1 MTSPQVEQTSAACLL
16 REVRARAKRRLAF
29 LAWAAE
35 EQGQPVDSLV
45 HVLGEELDA
54 ASERD
59 WWQRTTELH
68 PLNRAIEA
76 LDEQTRAPSDRFCRL
91 CHVFELGAAESAT
104 LKVAVALALSPP
116 LGRGLAA
123 LDGQAGKHALS
134 TSHVAQLF
142 GLPAFVLPAA
152 CSSLRW
158 RILEVTANSDSSS
171 QCVTAD
177 PAIVAWL
184 AGAPL
189 LDAELVNV
197 SATVPERAPL
207 PEWPLA
213 HARQLFADAPGA
225 LRLRISGVA
234 GSGRR
239 TFAALVAAAQATTLF
254 SVDVQEASL
263 DAERLRSFWLR
274 ACRRV
279 RLTGELLAWSGPIP
293 TLSAELWP
301 HRSFWITTP
310 QDIAPHASLLPSP
323 LIDLPL
329 PEPAT
334 RRRLWLEALPVAR
347 QWPSAAL
354 EHLSLAHRVTVAEIA
369 AIAGLG
375 VASAEQAAR
384 AVRETSRGALA
395 GLAQRLDCPFTFDDL
410 LAPAP
415 VRSALDDLLFEAR
428 ERSLLWKD
436 PELRR
441 LFPLGAGL
449 LALFCGPPGTGKTM
463 SAQVLAREL
472 RLDLYRIDL
481 SMIVSKYVGET
492 TKNLER
498 VLANA
503 ARLDVVLFFDEADSL
518 FGKRTD
524 IRDAHDR
531 YANTDTNY
539 LLQAVEAYKG
549 VAVLATNRKGNID
562 GAFLRRLRHVVD
574 FPAPDAPQRLELWN
588 KLVTSI
594 AGERARSDTDPIL
607 PTLAASFE
615 LSGAQIKYAVL
626 HSLYSSRREQQPF
639 AVRHLVGGVER
650 ELQKLG
656 RGIPRGEA
664 KRLLSL
670 TRGPSA

>member
-1 MTSPQVEQTSAACLL
+1 MTTRGAEPSSAACLL

-45 HVLGEELDA
+45 HVLGEELGEE
-54 ASERD
+54 SERA
-59 WWQRTTELH
+59 WWQRTVELQ
-68 PLNRAIEA
+68 PLNRSISE
-76 LDEQTRAPSDRFCRL
+76 LERRTQAPGHRWLKL
-91 CHVFELGAAESAT
+91 CDAFELSEAEAVT
-104 LKVAVALALSPP
+104 LKAAVALALSPN
-116 LGRGLAA
+116 LARALAA
-123 LDGQAGKHALS
+123 LDGQSGKHELN

-152 CSSLRW
+152 CPSLRW
-158 RILEVTANSDSSS
+158 RLLEVAAASGTSAQS
-171 QCVTAD
+171 VAVD

-189 LDAELVNV
+189 LDAELAHV
-197 SATVPERAPL
+197 SAAVPEREPL
-207 PEWPLA
+207 PEWPVA
-213 HARQLFADAPGA
+213 HAVQLFADAPGA
-225 LRLRISGVA
+225 VRLRVAGVA

-239 TFAALVAAAQATTLF
+239 SFAALVAAAHGTTLF
-254 SVDVQEASL
+254 AVDLQEASL
-263 DAERLRSFWLR
+263 DADRLRSCWLR

-293 TLSAELWP
+293 MLSDELWP
-301 HRSFWITTP
+301 RRSFWITTP
-310 QDIAPHASLLPSP
+310 QDVAPHGSQLPSP
-323 LIDLPL
+323 VIDLPL
-329 PEPAT
+329 PESST
-334 RRRLWLEALPVAR
+334 RRSLWLAALPTAR
-347 QWPSAAL
+347 HWPSAAL
-354 EHLSLAHRVTVAEIA
+354 DRLALTHRVTAAEIV

-375 VASAEQAAR
+375 VASAEQASR

-428 ERSLLWKD
+428 ERSLLWQD
-436 PELRR
+436 PELKR
-441 LFPLGAGL
+441 LFPLGTGL

-472 RLDLYRIDL
+472 GLDLYRIDL

-503 ARLDVVLFFDEADSL
+503 ARMDVVLFFDEADSL

-562 GAFLRRLRHVVD
+562 GAFLRRLRHVLD
-574 FPAPDAPQRLELWN
+574 FPAPDAPQRLELWS

-594 AGERARSDTDPIL
+594 AGERARTDTDPIL